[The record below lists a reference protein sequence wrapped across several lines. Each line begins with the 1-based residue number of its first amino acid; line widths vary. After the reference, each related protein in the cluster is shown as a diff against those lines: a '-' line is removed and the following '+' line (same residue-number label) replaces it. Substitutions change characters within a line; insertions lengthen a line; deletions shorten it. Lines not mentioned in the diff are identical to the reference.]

1 MRQLRLTD
9 PLTRSRSGD
18 EMIGLGELIDLSES
32 VMWILAGAVGIAAI
46 ILAVMWW
53 AARTKLD

>member
-1 MRQLRLTD
+1 MN
-9 PLTRSRSGD
+9 G
-18 EMIGLGELIDLSES
+18 LSELS
-32 VMWILAGAVGIAAI
+32 DFTETVMWILAGGIGIVLI

>member
-1 MRQLRLTD
+1 MN
-9 PLTRSRSGD
+9 G
-18 EMIGLGELIDLSES
+18 LSELS
-32 VMWILAGAVGIAAI
+32 DFTETVMWILAGAVGIAAI